1 MKPCI
6 SCNIEVLS
14 VPGEA
19 ALVIS
24 IPAEAVPDAVVLLT
38 AMLYGKYNRINFAD
52 KSCTAA
58 LSASDGY
65 ALNLEDKQ
73 IAVTK
78 VWVEAFLG
86 MLLDVCLH
94 GWSDT
99 AHLDQ
104 DFENLSVAVAVLPPY

>member
-52 KSCTAA
+52 KSRTAA